1 MFAKLHKKRNVML
14 SFFALILLIVLPTMA
29 NAEELESHLDDAL
42 NVRPDKVWTITFN
55 KPIDPASANSDSIYV
70 LNSSGEKKN
79 GAITVSSNR
88 KSVLVA
94 PPLEGYTNAETYTLH
109 MTRDIKDEKGE
120 SLSSYTYK
128 KFTIGSS
135 ASGTYDIVSILS
147 NGTTNLVKSYA
158 KFEEAV
164 TNLKADQAIQ
174 YNGAF
179 IKIPSGLVVTKG
191 TASSVLTNIYSDK
204 QLTKAVTYV
213 PANTELLYIDST
225 DTYVEVNVAGK
236 NLYIKHENSN
246 LLPWNA
252 VKGRSYYSVSNGQL
266 VHSIY
271 SPNTGSYASYQVGNA
286 PNFISSGPTYYSV
299 DGAYFTNAT
308 GQEVGT
314 SYPYFQYLSA
324 RSKTNYTAAELDA
337 YIMSMLQKLESDYPS
352 IPMYQQA
359 TQKSKLIGLGSYL
372 KQVEATYHIN
382 ALHILA
388 LAQHESAYGLSDRAQ
403 QYNNLFGL
411 YVTDNNPLA
420 KNFITVEQN
429 INELINAFLNKN
441 YLPPNAGYA
450 NGSVFGNKAIG
461 LNVRYAS
468 DPYWGAKAAG
478 HMYRI
483 DQMMGGKDSAT
494 PYKIGITT
502 TSGLNVRTG
511 PGTNYAVA
519 YKYSN
524 TGMPVTILDD
534 NLPASDWI
542 KVISDSTSYEEVYI
556 HRSYVQML
564 PVK

>member
-1 MFAKLHKKRNVML
+1 MFAKLYKKRNVML
-14 SFFALILLIVLPTMA
+14 SFFAVILLFALPLMA
-29 NAEELESHLDDAL
+29 SAEEFESNLDDAL
-42 NVRPDKVWTITFN
+42 NVKPDKVWTITFN
-55 KPIDPASANSDSIYV
+55 KPIDPASAHSNSIFV
-70 LNSSGEKKN
+70 VNSLGEKKN
-79 GAITVSSNR
+79 GAITVSANR
-88 KSVLVA
+88 KSVIVA
-94 PPLEGYTNAETYTLH
+94 PPLEDYKNAETYTLH
-109 MTRDIKDEKGE
+109 ITRDIKDDKGE
-120 SLSSYTYK
+120 SLSSYTFK
-128 KFTIGSS
+128 KFTIGS
-135 ASGTYDIVSILS
+135 SGTYDIVSILA

-174 YNGAF
+174 YNGSL
-179 IKIPSGLVVTKG
+179 IKMPSGLVVTKA

-204 QLTKAVTYV
+204 QLKKAATYV
-213 PANTELLYIDST
+213 PSNTELLYIDST

-246 LLPWNA
+246 LIPWNA
-252 VKGRSYYSVSNGQL
+252 LKGRSYYSVSNGQL
-266 VHSIY
+266 IHSIY

-286 PNFISSGPTYYSV
+286 PNFMTSGQTYYSV
-299 DGAYFTNAT
+299 DGAHFTNAT
-308 GQEVGT
+308 GHEVGT

-324 RSKTNYTAAELDA
+324 RSKTNYTATEIDA
-337 YIMSMLQKLESDYPS
+337 YIMSMLQKLERDHPN

-372 KQVEATYHIN
+372 KQVEETYHIN

-420 KNFITVEQN
+420 KHFDTVEQN

-483 DQMMGGKDSAT
+483 DQMMGGKDSAS
-494 PYKIGITT
+494 PYKLGITT
-502 TSGLNVRTG
+502 STGLNVRTG
-511 PGTNYAVA
+511 PGTNYTAA
-519 YKYSN
+519 YKYTNS
-524 TGMPVTILDD
+524 GMPITILDD
-534 NLPASDWI
+534 NLPESDWI
-542 KVISDSTSYEEVYI
+542 KVLSDSASYEELYI
-556 HRSYVQML
+556 HRSYVQEL